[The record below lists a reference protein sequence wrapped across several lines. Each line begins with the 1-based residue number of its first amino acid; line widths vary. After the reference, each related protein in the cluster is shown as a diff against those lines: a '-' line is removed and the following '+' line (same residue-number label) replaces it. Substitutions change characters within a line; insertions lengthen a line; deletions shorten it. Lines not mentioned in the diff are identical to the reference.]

1 MDSNESISYEKST
14 KYQDKVK
21 NSDVY
26 NTIKTAITN
35 LNEFNNSFDEMIL
48 LIHKFVEEYD
58 ALGMNTKVNIDKFG
72 EEFKDDINELEKI
85 NKSSIETSMY
95 FKEAQIKDNEISR
108 ENLARA
114 ILSKQKSDNASS

>member
-48 LIHKFVEEYD
+48 LIPKFGEEYD